1 MAATEMKAPPSAL
14 CGRLAGAVLALLLA
28 WAASAEEQPDYFQ
41 PEPFE
46 LRKHAELELRQEW
59 TEPFGL
65 RAAEDRRRARL
76 LAGFDADYRWLGFGV
91 LGDFIYSSDDNVAGL
106 GDPGRYTQRDNYRSR
121 DARVDLAYARLE
133 PAAWLRLEAGRFPM
147 PLALTGLTWDEDLR
161 LQGAAFS
168 VGAQDLGAVRR
179 LGLSGF
185 GARGSHVFD
194 DSDTEMWAVAGEIE
208 IELGPVTT
216 LERQNTIRDGRAL
229 FDYDILDVVA
239 RFSYDGAVEVE
250 LVADACRNLA
260 ADEGKNGL
268 WVALAVDGATWA
280 PAHFEYVYVW
290 VDRDATVA
298 AYPADD
304 FLWTTGWEGH
314 AADLGVRLG
323 AHAAVHVIGQLQRY
337 KDAPRVEARDDWVGR
352 LRIELRLG
360 L

>member
-1 MAATEMKAPPSAL
+1 VL
-14 CGRLAGAVLALLLA
+14 CGRLAGVVLALLLGL
-28 WAASAEEQPDYFQ
+28 AASAEEQPDYFR

-46 LRKHAELELRQEW
+46 LRKHAELELRQ
-59 TEPFGL
+59 
-65 RAAEDRRRARL
+65 D
-76 LAGFDADYRWLGFGV
+76 
-91 LGDFIYSSDDNVAGL
+91 
-106 GDPGRYTQRDNYRSR
+106 
-121 DARVDLAYARLE
+121 
-133 PAAWLRLEAGRFPM
+133 
-147 PLALTGLTWDEDLR
+147 
-161 LQGAAFS
+161 
-168 VGAQDLGAVRR
+168 
-179 LGLSGF
+179 
-185 GARGSHVFD
+185 
-194 DSDTEMWAVAGEIE
+194 
-208 IELGPVTT
+208 
-216 LERQNTIRDGRAL
+216 L

-268 WVALAVDGATWA
+268 WLALVVDGATWA
-280 PAHFEYVYVW
+280 PAQLEYLYVW

-323 AHAAVHVIGQLQRY
+323 THAAVHVIGQLQRF

-352 LRIELRLG
+352 LRLALRLG